1 MIPLSLEPAPLQL
14 PRRIATQKPLHLE
27 DFVCRAPQAKAVFL
41 AGDFNAWDPTTL
53 PMERRPDGGW
63 ILRLALSHGHHQYYF
78 IVDGQPM
85 LDPRSTGTVRNQQNQ
100 RVSLVA
106 VS

>member
-1 MIPLSLEPAPLQL
+1 MTPLSLESAPPQL
-14 PRRIATQKPLHLE
+14 PHRIATQKPLHLV
-27 DFVCRAPQAKAVFL
+27 DFFCRAPQAKAVFL
-41 AGDFNAWDPTTL
+41 AGDFNAWDPRTL